1 MADVKTLEL
10 LVYRMRADVAR
21 GGGLSYAAVMSI
33 AGIIEDAIGAPVGWP
48 SRIAGCEAAAKYY
61 PGANDLRHGFN
72 AGVKWAV
79 ERYSLDNID
88 AVKWRGEKPADTPVP
103 VPSSERE

>member
-10 LVYRMRADVAR
+10 LVHRMRADVAR

-33 AGIIEDAIGAPVGWP
+33 TCIIEDAIGAPVGWP

-79 ERYSLDNID
+79 ERYQLDNYD
-88 AVKWRGEKPADTPVP
+88 AVKWRDGKPTPVP